1 MNAFNSKFYRI
12 NDSYI
17 FCTKN
22 RHIDSQIQVQDLS
35 SLSAFDKYLQQRN
48 SFVFCNKYISSF
60 HLHILDKAE
69 NSIFEYFS
77 FDNVVSITKI

>member
-48 SFVFCNKYISSF
+48 SFGICNKCISSF
-60 HLHILDKAE
+60 HLHIPDKVE
-69 NSIFEYFS
+69 KLVFEHFS
-77 FDNVVSITKI
+77 FDNAVSITKF